1 MAKGYQAR
9 AMQSALRLLGEG
21 AFLRGVACGDV
32 NIERNVALAPGIGD
46 TADDNYM
53 ALYTVATLENAY
65 APKVGDLLVHPDGS
79 FRLDR
84 LVQNNGITSRYIVVP
99 MP

>member
-21 AFLRGVACGDV
+21 AFLRGAACGNV
-32 NIERNVALAPGIGD
+32 SIERNVALSPGIGD
-46 TADDNYM
+46 TADDNFM
-53 ALYTVATLENAY
+53 ATYTVATLENAY
-65 APKVGDLLVHPDGS
+65 APRVGDLLVHPEGQ

-84 LVQNNGITSRYIVVP
+84 LVQNNGIASRFIVAVVP
-99 MP
+99 